1 MEVNKHSNKFYN
13 AFCVWVKEAD
23 NGKAVVFLV
32 LCLLLAVRLT
42 AFGTIPGGLNQDGA
56 MAAVDAKAL
65 AEYGTDRF
73 GTFMPAHLRA
83 WGYGQMSALLSYLM
97 VPFVKIFGLNRTAVR
112 LPILIASV
120 LGSIAVYGTVK
131 KVSDV
136 KTGLAALLILA
147 VNPWHFMQS
156 RWALDCNLFPHM
168 FVLGLFFLIS
178 SLKPDSASGKSREAG
193 SAADMASGRKGKL
206 YLSMVFFA
214 LCMYCYGVAFYMVPF
229 FLLISCALLLLQK
242 QVKWKEILICLFVY
256 FGISWP
262 VYGTML
268 INFMKWETVS
278 LPFVTMEFFEG
289 SVRSADILFFSEN
302 IGEQLLGNAK
312 SLLNVVFLQ
321 KEDLLW
327 NSIRD
332 FGPMYR
338 GTLPFVVLGAVLT
351 ARGAVK
357 EENRARKTG
366 CQLLFIFWICSLFT
380 GLVINDININRIN
393 IIFYIHIIFAAAG
406 VSFIIK
412 KWKMAVYVFLT
423 VFSFQSGMFFHAYFT
438 DWSGEIERAFY
449 GDFLD
454 ALEYAKDCD
463 RGQYFITPDT
473 QYEGAWNVT
482 EILTLFV
489 FEVDARYYQGADG
502 SGQEGEL
509 PYREKFLYSNPPG
522 GEALPEAVY
531 VFKSPDMDKFAGG
544 NFNLTFFGDYSVAVP
559 VTEPESSP

>member
-1 MEVNKHSNKFYN
+1 MEVNNHPNKFHN
-13 AFCVWVKEAD
+13 ALSAWVKEPD
-23 NGKAVVFLV
+23 SGRIAVFFA
-32 LCLLLAVRLT
+32 LCVLLAVRL
-42 AFGTIPGGLNQDGA
+42 AGFGAIPGGLNQDGA

-97 VPFVKIFGLNRTAVR
+97 VPFVKMFGLSRTAVR
-112 LPILIASV
+112 LPLLIASV

-131 KVSDV
+131 KVSDERC
-136 KTGLAALLILA
+136 GLAALLILA

-168 FVLGLFFLIS
+168 FVLGLFFLVS
-178 SLKPDSASGKSREAG
+178 SLKRDC
-193 SAADMASGRKGKL
+193 SGRNWKL

-214 LCMYCYGVAFYMVPF
+214 LCLYCYGVAFYMVPF

-262 VYGTML
+262 IYGTML

-302 IGEQLLGNAK
+302 IGEQLFVNAK

-327 NSIRD
+327 NSIKA

-338 GTLPFVVLGAVLT
+338 GTLPFVVLGAALT
-351 ARGAVK
+351 VRGAVK
-357 EENRARKTG
+357 EKDGAKKAG
-366 CQLLFIFWICSLFT
+366 CQLLLVFWICSLFT
-380 GLVINDININRIN
+380 GLVINYVNINRIN

-406 VSFIIK
+406 VSFIAK
-412 KWKMAVYVFLT
+412 KWKMAAYVLLA

-438 DWSGEIERAFY
+438 DWAGEIERAFY
-449 GDFLD
+449 GEFLD
-454 ALEYAKDCD
+454 ALEYAKDYDC
-463 RGQYFITPDT
+463 GQYIITPDT

-482 EILTLFV
+482 EILTLFA
-489 FEVDARYYQGADG
+489 FEVDAKYYQGADG
-502 SGQEGEL
+502 PGQEGEL
-509 PYREKFLYSNPPG
+509 PYREKFLYSNPPEG
-522 GEALPEAVY
+522 GALPKAVY

-544 NFNLTFFGDYSVAVP
+544 DFNLTFFGDYSVAVP

>member
-1 MEVNKHSNKFYN
+1 MEVNNHPNKFHN
-13 AFCVWVKEAD
+13 ALPAWIKKPDSGRTAVFFALCV
-23 NGKAVVFLV
+23 
-32 LCLLLAVRLT
+32 LLAVRLA

-97 VPFVKIFGLNRTAVR
+97 VPFIKIFGLSRTAVR
-112 LPILIASV
+112 LPLLIASV

-131 KVSDV
+131 KVSDERC
-136 KTGLAALLILA
+136 GLAALLILA

-168 FVLGLFFLIS
+168 FVLGLFFLVS
-178 SLKPDSASGKSREAG
+178 SLKRDC
-193 SAADMASGRKGKL
+193 SGRNWKL

-242 QVKWKEILICLFVY
+242 QVKGKEILICLFVY

-262 VYGTML
+262 IYGTML

-278 LPFVTMEFFEG
+278 LPFVTMEFFEE

-302 IGEQLLGNAK
+302 IGEQLLVNAK

-327 NSIRD
+327 NSIKA

-338 GTLPFVVLGAVLT
+338 GTLPFVVLGAALT
-351 ARGAVK
+351 VRGAVK
-357 EENRARKTG
+357 EKDKSKKTG
-366 CQLLFIFWICSLFT
+366 CQLLLVFWICSLFT
-380 GLVINDININRIN
+380 GLVINYVNINRIN

-406 VSFIIK
+406 VSFIVK
-412 KWKMAVYVFLT
+412 KWKMAAYVLLA

-438 DWSGEIERAFY
+438 DWAGEIERAFY

-454 ALEYAKDCD
+454 ALEYAKDYDC
-463 RGQYFITPDT
+463 GQYIITPDT

-482 EILTLFV
+482 EILTLFA
-489 FEVDARYYQGADG
+489 FEVDAKYYQGADG
-502 SGQEGEL
+502 PGQEGEL
-509 PYREKFLYSNPPG
+509 PYREKFLYSNPPEG
-522 GEALPEAVY
+522 GVLPKAVY

-544 NFNLTFFGDYSVAVP
+544 DFNLTFFGDYSVAVP